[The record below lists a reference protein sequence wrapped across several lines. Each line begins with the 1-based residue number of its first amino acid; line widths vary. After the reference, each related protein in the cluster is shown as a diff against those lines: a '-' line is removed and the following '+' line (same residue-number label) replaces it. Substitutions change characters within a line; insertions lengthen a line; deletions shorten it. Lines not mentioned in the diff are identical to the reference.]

1 MSSGSTESQ
10 YGLRHINGVP
20 VWNGDILTLRDYET
34 AALWF
39 RAGLKPGEQER
50 RVARLW
56 ANLQGP
62 AKEVVRMCEPQ
73 DFEDARG
80 VERLLRILRESPLA
94 SMPVPDAYKKIQ
106 AYDQIRR
113 RPGEVIGD
121 YIVREQRAFREM
133 TEALRRVRNSRNGKS
148 GARRHDH
155 QVTSGNSS
163 VYSESEYEVVENEDT
178 FIESPWRHEQTCQI
192 FFELE
197 IRGYRLLQ
205 NARLSREERQMVL
218 AGTRNDTEY
227 TAIVTQ
233 LRSAWDDQ
241 DLRERD
247 RGGKSFGKGRT
258 VHFAEADTEW
268 YAEQI
273 AHSISG
279 DAAELEVT
287 WSFDPVEA
295 IWWCGVLDP
304 SIPEPDVMDWSEDW
318 SYSESS
324 PCAEDVFPEQSQV
337 LALTSDDVSSPECVQ
352 QAEVLVAEAN
362 RTLAQAR
369 SAVASA
375 KQNRS
380 GFFTSFQC
388 VFQS

>member
-1 MSSGSTESQ
+1 M
-10 YGLRHINGVP
+10 
-20 VWNGDILTLRDYET
+20 
-34 AALWF
+34 
-39 RAGLKPGEQER
+39 KPGKQQR
-50 RVARLW
+50 AVARLW

-62 AKEVVRMCEPQ
+62 AKEVVRMCKPQ

-80 VERLLRILRESPLA
+80 VERLLRILRESTLA

-113 RPGEVIGD
+113 RLGEVIDDFFG
-121 YIVREQRAFREM
+121 REQRTFREM
-133 TEALRRVRNSRNGKS
+133 TEALNEKS
-148 GARRHDH
+148 GVRRHDH
-155 QVTSGNSS
+155 RATSGNSS
-163 VYSESEYEVVENEDT
+163 VCSEAEYDMVEDEDT
-178 FIESPWRHEQTCQI
+178 FREAPWRQEQTGQT

-218 AGTRNDTEY
+218 AGTGNDTQY

-233 LRSAWDDQ
+233 LRTAWDDQ

-247 RGGKSFGKGRT
+247 RGGKSLGKGRT

-279 DAAELEVT
+279 DAAKLEVT

-318 SYSESS
+318 SYS
-324 PCAEDVFPEQSQV
+324 FPEQSQV
-337 LALTSDDVSSPECVQ
+337 LALTSDAASSPDCVQ
-352 QAEVLVAEAN
+352 QAGVLVSEAN

-375 KQNRS
+375 TQTAVVSSLLPVCLPVARAKERAR
-380 GFFTSFQC
+380 
-388 VFQS
+388 